1 MLTKILTTQ
10 PKKMKGFTLV
20 ELMIG
25 VTISGFLLLGVV
37 GTYSS
42 IHGTVLA
49 SKELENSQEVIRY
62 SAHVFTRSIKQSPQP
77 VTIFDGGPGPGSTMI
92 VNLPVSSTS
101 CLGTEPV
108 ADFSERYD
116 FDAPRLT
123 CTLTIAGVASPAVTL
138 LTGVDNMQFIGIGN
152 MVRVKVRPLLLA
164 QNQNFTNGDIDI
176 DIALTT
182 RIMMT
187 YL

>member
-1 MLTKILTTQ
+1 MLTKILTI
-10 PKKMKGFTLV
+10 PPRKIKGFTLV
-20 ELMIG
+20 ELMIAL
-25 VTISGFLLLGVV
+25 TISGFLLLGVV

-62 SAHVFTRSIKQSPQP
+62 TAHVFTRSVKQAPQP
-77 VTIFDGGPGPGSTMI
+77 VTIFDGGAGPGTAMI
-92 VNLPVSSTS
+92 VNLPASSTS
-101 CLGTEPV
+101 CLGTDPI

-116 FDAPRLT
+116 FDAPSLT
-123 CTLTIAGVASPAVTL
+123 CTLTVNGVPSPAVRL
-138 LTGVDNMQFIGIGN
+138 LTGIENMEFIGIGN

-187 YL
+187 AL

>member
-1 MLTKILTTQ
+1 
-10 PKKMKGFTLV
+10 
-20 ELMIG
+20 MIALA
-25 VTISGFLLLGVV
+25 ISGFLLLGVV
-37 GTYSS
+37 ATYSS
-42 IHGTVLA
+42 IHGTVKA

-62 SAHVFTRSIKQSPQP
+62 TAHVFTRSIKQSPQL
-77 VTIFDGGPGPGSTMI
+77 VTVFDGGPGPGSTMI
-92 VNLPVSSTS
+92 VNLPASSTS
-101 CLGTEPV
+101 CLGTAPV
-108 ADFSERYD
+108 AAFSERYD
-116 FDAPRLT
+116 FDAPSLT
-123 CTLTIAGVASPAVTL
+123 CTLAIGGGAAEAPVTL
-138 LTGVDNMQFIGIGN
+138 LTGIDNMQFIMQGDT